1 MLTIISRSKG
11 NQTIKFGQ
19 LIEYDMKN
27 LSLEKSYTDHA
38 ADIPFSHPFVKN
50 QNWAYLSINI
60 LKFYTVCFNC
70 MPS

>member
-27 LSLEKSYTDHA
+27 ISLEKSYTGHA

>member
-11 NQTIKFGQ
+11 NQTMKFGQ
-19 LIEYDMKN
+19 LIEYVMKN
-27 LSLEKSYTDHA
+27 ISLEKSCTDHA
-38 ADIPFSHPFVKN
+38 VDILFPRPFLKN